1 MRLDII
7 IKKIKEKIQASR
19 DRKNNERLFEIFK
32 HNIKRKVK
40 ENSDEGIR
48 EILRKVEL
56 ELSARD
62 ANRMIDIL
70 NLNYYGI
77 YKVDR
82 RFSVR

>member
-7 IKKIKEKIQASR
+7 IKKIKEKIQTAR
-19 DRKNNERLFEIFK
+19 NRKNNERIFEIYK
-32 HNIKRKVK
+32 HNIKREVK

-56 ELSARD
+56 DLSARD
-62 ANRMIDIL
+62 ANPMIDIL